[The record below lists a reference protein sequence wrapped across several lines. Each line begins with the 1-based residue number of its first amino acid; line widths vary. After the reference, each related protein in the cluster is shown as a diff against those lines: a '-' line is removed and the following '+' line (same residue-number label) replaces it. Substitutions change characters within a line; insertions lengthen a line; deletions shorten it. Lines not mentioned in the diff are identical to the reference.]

1 MKARKIARF
10 GLLIGLALVL
20 GYVESLLPI
29 APGLPGVKL
38 GLGNTVL
45 LFGLYMLGEKET
57 VWLMLGKV
65 LLSGLLFGSPSAYLF
80 SLAGGACS
88 LCAMLGVKRIPDMG
102 LAGVSIS
109 GAVCHN
115 LGQMAVAALVIGTAP
130 VLSYLPILLV
140 SAIITGMLTGVAAK
154 ATLSA
159 VESISHSKRENK

>member
-1 MKARKIARF
+1 MKAKNMARF

-20 GYVESLLPI
+20 GYVESVLPI

-45 LFGLYMLGEKET
+45 LFGLYMLGEKQT

-65 LLSGLLFGSPSAYLF
+65 LLSGLLFGTSSAYLY
-80 SLAGGACS
+80 SLAGGICS
-88 LCAMLGVKRIPDMG
+88 LCAMWGLRRLPGMG
-102 LAGVSIS
+102 LIGVSVG

-115 LGQMAVAALVIGTAP
+115 LGQLAVAALVVGTAP

-140 SAIITGMLTGVAAK
+140 SAIITGMITGVAAK
-154 ATLSA
+154 ATISA
-159 VESISHSKRENK
+159 MEAIDHSKREKK

>member
-1 MKARKIARF
+1 MKAKNMARF

-20 GYVESLLPI
+20 GYVESVLPI

-45 LFGLYMLGEKET
+45 LFGLYMLGEKQT

-65 LLSGLLFGSPSAYLF
+65 LLSGLLFDTPSAYLY
-80 SLAGGACS
+80 SLAGGICS
-88 LCAMLGVKRIPDMG
+88 LCAMWGLRRLPGMG
-102 LAGVSIS
+102 LIGVSVG

-115 LGQMAVAALVIGTAP
+115 LGQLAVAALVVGTAP

-140 SAIITGMLTGVAAK
+140 SAIITGMITGVAAK
-154 ATLSA
+154 ATISA
-159 VESISHSKRENK
+159 MEAIDHSKREKK